1 MPSLFSALPV
11 RSVRGIPSC
20 TRNVWFI
27 ALDHWS
33 APVSW
38 EIARTVYSSARLAT
52 THYFNCLRAMH
63 RCTTRH
69 TTMATISSRMFLVPD
84 FTQTTNSLLELYR
97 LLAVFSLLRRFLPHL
112 RRNVFF
118 SFFPRNV
125 SVTSP
130 RHHRVPSCLP
140 LAMSC
145 FVSSS
150 CRHTSL
156 SRLFVL
162 LSSVVFHRLFV
173 FFRLSVFLR
182 LYVFLRFY
190 VFFRLYI
197 FRSWIP
203 AEPPIL

>member
-11 RSVRGIPSC
+11 RSVRGFPSC
-20 TRNVWFI
+20 TWNVRFI

-33 APVSW
+33 ASVSW

-69 TTMATISSRMFLVPD
+69 TTMATISFRLFLVPD

-97 LLAVFSLLRRFLPHL
+97 LFAVFSLLRRFLPYL

-145 FVSSS
+145 FVSSCVLPTHFVIS
-150 CRHTSL
+150 SFHPFVFCRFSSSFHLFSSFRLPSSL
-156 SRLFVL
+156 RLSSSLRLF
-162 LSSVVFHRLFV
+162 SSLHL
-173 FFRLSVFLR
+173 
-182 LYVFLRFY
+182 
-190 VFFRLYI
+190 
-197 FRSWIP
+197 
-203 AEPPIL
+203 

>member
-11 RSVRGIPSC
+11 RSVRGFPSC
-20 TRNVWFI
+20 TEMFDLSHSITGLPPFLER
-27 ALDHWS
+27 L
-33 APVSW
+33 
-38 EIARTVYSSARLAT
+38 RLAT

-63 RCTTRH
+63 RCTTQH
-69 TTMATISSRMFLVPD
+69 TTIATISSRLFLVPD

-162 LSSVVFHRLFV
+162 LSSVVFLCLFV

-182 LYVFLRFY
+182 LYVFLHLY

-197 FRSWIP
+197 FRS
-203 AEPPIL
+203 